1 MNKASTIY
9 RSRPKD
15 QKGAAAIEAALMFVI
30 FFTLFYA
37 IVSYSLPLLMVQA
50 FNHAAASGARAG
62 VAIEPSD
69 PDCGDGAQIN
79 NAAYQSCVESRVRD
93 VVGDTLSWL
102 PASAGNVVLG
112 SNNDNVAVD
121 INEVS
126 GALLLNVTVSFPG
139 YRDNPLIPTLTLPG
153 IGDVPR
159 LPENLTGTAS
169 VTL

>member
-1 MNKASTIY
+1 MITTRNPCKL
-9 RSRPKD
+9 K
-15 QKGAAAIEAALMFVI
+15 QQNGAAAIEAALMFVI

-62 VAIEPSD
+62 VAIEPADFSD
-69 PDCGDGAQIN
+69 TTSYI
-79 NAAYQSCVESRVRD
+79 QSGVIPRVRE

-102 PASAGNVVLG
+102 PASANTIVLG
-112 SNNDNVAVD
+112 SNNNNVNVIFDQAT
-121 INEVS
+121 
-126 GALLLNVTVSFPG
+126 GLLNVTVSFPN
-139 YRDNPLIPTLTLPG
+139 YRENPLIPILTLPG

-159 LPENLTGTAS
+159 LPEDLTGTAS

>member
-1 MNKASTIY
+1 
-9 RSRPKD
+9 
-15 QKGAAAIEAALMFVI
+15 MFVI

-62 VAIEPSD
+62 VAIEPTEFAD
-69 PDCGDGAQIN
+69 TNTYIQNGVVP
-79 NAAYQSCVESRVRD
+79 RVRE

-102 PASAGNVVLG
+102 PSAASSAVLG
-112 SNNDNVAVD
+112 SNNNNVGVVFDQATG
-121 INEVS
+121 I
-126 GALLLNVTVSFPG
+126 LNVTVSFPG
-139 YRDNPLIPTLTLPG
+139 YRNNPLIPTLTLPG

-159 LPENLTGTAS
+159 LPEDLTGTAS

>member
-1 MNKASTIY
+1 MKRTNFPCKPNAQ
-9 RSRPKD
+9 R
-15 QKGAAAIEAALMFVI
+15 GAAAIEAALMFVI
-30 FFTLFYA
+30 FFSLFYA

-62 VAIEPSD
+62 VAIEPAEF
-69 PDCGDGAQIN
+69 PDTNSYI
-79 NAAYQSCVESRVRD
+79 QSGVIPRVRE

-102 PASAGNVVLG
+102 PASASSTVLG
-112 SNNDNVAVD
+112 SNNNNVAVNFD
-121 INEVS
+121 
-126 GALLLNVTVSFPG
+126 GATGLLNVTVSFPG

-153 IGDVPR
+153 IGDVPK

>member
-1 MNKASTIY
+1 MKKQWIVSKPKAQ
-9 RSRPKD
+9 R
-15 QKGAAAIEAALMFVI
+15 GAAAIEAALMFVI

-50 FNHAAASGARAG
+50 FNHAAASGARSA
-62 VAIEPSD
+62 VAIEPNAFVD
-69 PDCGDGAQIN
+69 TNTYIQDGVIP
-79 NAAYQSCVESRVRD
+79 RVRE

-102 PASAGNVVLG
+102 PASASNTVLG
-112 SNNDNVAVD
+112 NDNNNVGVVFD
-121 INEVS
+121 
-126 GALLLNVTVSFPG
+126 GATGFLNVTVSFPD
-139 YRDNPLIPTLTLPG
+139 YRNNPLIPTLTLPG